1 VYPARGS
8 PKKIG
13 PPEVEADE
21 GPVENGLLMKGDVGE
36 EVNCV
41 DEGGRVSH
49 ERVRRQD
56 CRMIEKEV
64 GASGSWVEV

>member
-1 VYPARGS
+1 MYPARGS

-13 PPEVEADE
+13 PPEEVLVAAEK
-21 GPVENGLLMKGDVGE
+21 GLLMKGDVGE
-36 EVNCV
+36 EVNWFE
-41 DEGGRVSH
+41 DGGRVSQ

-56 CRMIEKEV
+56 CRIMEKDV

>member
-1 VYPARGS
+1 
-8 PKKIG
+8 
-13 PPEVEADE
+13 
-21 GPVENGLLMKGDVGE
+21 MKGDVGG
-36 EVNCV
+36 EVNCI

-56 CRMIEKEV
+56 CRTMEKEV